1 MIKTN
6 PLSKTFNL
14 KPIVICVHFALV
26 STLTLSAHSA
36 SAATGEMKSYN
47 IGSNRLNHVLSQ
59 FADQAGV
66 TIAMNGSELSKMTSS
81 GLQGEYQTEQGFNQL
96 LSNTNYH
103 VEKTNNGYVVL
114 KKSETNLSSNIITT
128 GALNIAGA
136 TGRTVGENDTASSVF
151 DTYKM
156 PGSVQHVSREMLDRV
171 AYSRTG
177 DIFNDTPGVA
187 AANSTNS
194 TGLQV
199 NIRGLQGQGRV
210 RTLIDGA
217 QQSVSTY
224 RGYPGNRDDTYIDP
238 DLIGAIDIKK
248 GPNAGATS
256 AGVIGGVVSL
266 RTLNADDIITDPNK
280 NWGVRIR
287 GSIGNNIISG
297 DTCMK
302 ISSEYTKCINR
313 SQGTAVTSSQ
323 WSSNISSLGGKIPT
337 HNLAGSIAT
346 AWRPTQN
353 WDITIAHAERESGNY
368 KSGKHGIDKWK
379 GIYRDFEDTEVANT
393 SIDSNST
400 LIKTRVR
407 FLEDHSLA
415 LSYLSYENNAG
426 YYSST
431 AGMFTGPRVQGVLRK
446 TIAKNYTANY
456 AWKPNSP
463 WFDLKLNVWGT
474 RVEGGEDLPDTM
486 STPNIKMKSNIIG
499 GELFN
504 ISKIS
509 VPVGYL
515 NIKYGLSLSKEKT
528 TFGLN
533 EDLDT
538 SYGMFVHGQKSNTGL
553 FTSLDWQATP
563 WLNINAGLQHNK
575 SDADNLDTRIIR
587 SFQGNFPQNQKK
599 SFTTNAPNVNII
611 IQPIDELQFFASW
624 NKGKRTPSIRELYMS
639 TVVESDPNLRPES
652 QRNFEYGISF
662 SKQGLITEDDKFGV
676 KISRFDNLT
685 KDYIAR
691 VNWASLGEDRFDH
704 HASYV
709 FHNIDKVQLKGYEL
723 SLDYENHKVFSKIGL
738 SYFDSIK
745 ACYPDRNDD
754 NEAIPSQCYSTPGS
768 DDWSASYMPPRFETK
783 ATLGFKF
790 LDDRLK
796 VGGKIRRSTS
806 SLSGG
811 SMRGVKM
818 SDMIWDKYTVYD
830 LFGDYKFN
838 KNWAVGFSIE
848 NLTDQYYIP
857 SYSNALEA
865 LPAPG
870 RTARGTITFN
880 F

>member
-1 MIKTN
+1 MG
-6 PLSKTFNL
+6 
-14 KPIVICVHFALV
+14 VHLALV
-26 STLTLSAHSA
+26 STLMLSAQSA
-36 SAATGEMKSYN
+36 SAATGETKSYH
-47 IGSNRLNHVLSQ
+47 IGSDRLNSVLSQ

-66 TIAMNGSELSKMTSS
+66 TIAMNGNELSTMTSS

-96 LSNTNYH
+96 LSNTNYR

-114 KKSETNLSSNIITT
+114 KNPEVNSSSNTITT

-156 PGSVQHVSREMLDRV
+156 PGSVQHVSREMLERV

-256 AGVIGGVVSL
+256 AGVIGGVVAL

-287 GSIGNNIISG
+287 GSVGNNIISG
-297 DTCMK
+297 DTCMN
-302 ISSEYTKCINR
+302 ISSDYTKCINR
-313 SQGTAVTSSQ
+313 SQGTAVTSSE
-323 WSSNISSLGGKIPT
+323 WETNHYNLGGKIPK
-337 HNLAGSIAT
+337 HNLAGSVAV

-353 WDITIAHAERESGNY
+353 WDITVAHAERESGNY
-368 KSGKHGIDKWK
+368 KSGKKGIEKWK
-379 GIYRDFEDTEVANT
+379 GIYRDFEDAEVANT
-393 SIDSNST
+393 SINSEST

-415 LSYLSYENNAG
+415 LSYSSYENNAG

-431 AGMFTGPRVQGVLRK
+431 AGMFTGPRVQGALRK
-446 TIAKNYTANY
+446 TTAENYAANY
-456 AWKPNSP
+456 AWNPDSP

-474 RVEGGEDLPDTM
+474 KVKGGEDMPD
-486 STPNIKMKSNIIG
+486 SSDVPSVKIKSNIIG
-499 GELFN
+499 AELFN
-504 ISKIS
+504 TSKLP
-509 VPVGYL
+509 VPVGHL
-515 NIKYGLSLSKEKT
+515 NVKYGLSLSKEKT
-528 TFGLN
+528 AFGLDDN
-533 EDLDT
+533 IDT

-553 FTSLDWQATP
+553 FTAVDWQATP
-563 WLNINAGLQHNK
+563 WLTLNAGLQYNK
-575 SDADNLDTRIIR
+575 STAKNLDTREIQ
-587 SFQGNFPQNQKK
+587 SFQGSFPQNQKNT
-599 SFTTNAPNVNII
+599 FTTTAPNLSLI
-611 IQPIDELQFFASW
+611 IQPTDDLQVFASW

-662 SKQGLITEDDKFGV
+662 SQQGLITEDDKFGV
-676 KISRFDNLT
+676 KLSRFDNLT
-685 KDYIAR
+685 EDYIAR
-691 VNWASLGEDRFDH
+691 VSWASLGENRFNH
-704 HASYV
+704 NASYV

-723 SLDYENHKVFSKIGL
+723 SLDYDNYRMFSNL
-738 SYFDSIK
+738 ALTYFDSVK
-745 ACYPDRNDD
+745 ACYPDRNSYDK
-754 NEAIPSQCYSTPGS
+754 AIPSQCYSAPGS
-768 DDWSASYMPPRFETK
+768 DDWSASYMPPRFEAK
-783 ATLGFKF
+783 ATLGVKL
-790 LDDRLK
+790 LDSKLK
-796 VGGKIRRSTS
+796 LGAKVRRSTA

-830 LFGDYKFN
+830 LFGDYKIN
-838 KNWAVGFSIE
+838 KNWTVGFSVE